1 MTRHS
6 TFECQECDKGF
17 RNNHLN
23 IVHKK
28 APVITCTEC
37 CVSFLTQ
44 FQLNKHKQSKHS
56 NLIFNCQSCDKSF
69 TSNASLKAH
78 VTRHR
83 SGPGVAMVNITC
95 PRPAVRAGVIK

>member
-17 RNNHLN
+17 RNNRQLQDHIN

-28 APVITCTEC
+28 EPVITCTEC

-83 SGPGVAMVNITC
+83 SGPG
-95 PRPAVRAGVIK
+95 